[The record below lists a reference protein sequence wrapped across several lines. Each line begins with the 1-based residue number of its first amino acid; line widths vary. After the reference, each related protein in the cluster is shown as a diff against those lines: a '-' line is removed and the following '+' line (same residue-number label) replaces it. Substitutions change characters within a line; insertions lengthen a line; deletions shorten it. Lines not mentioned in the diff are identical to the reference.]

1 MTNNTFSF
9 VLFGKETV
17 KEYDESKSLAVR
29 YGIHTA
35 LVQACAA
42 LRPDDAVHGM
52 DACGFTSAEGQ
63 AEAEALVKRCEKH
76 GVSVEFLVEF
86 DDPEDFDSPALRFA
100 SSMGEAVEL
109 MREHAQHNARF
120 EGVRIF
126 WEAEGMNRD
135 SLNVSMSKEC
145 VVYSLWMERGG
156 NYIVSTAYEK
166 WGRFVEAVQLDYMGA
181 MIDGLV

>member
-1 MTNNTFSF
+1 MTNTFSF
-9 VLFGKETV
+9 TLFGKETV
-17 KEYDESKSLAVR
+17 KQYDECRSLAVR

-42 LRPDDAVHGM
+42 LRPDDAVHTM
-52 DACGFTSAEGQ
+52 DVCGFTSAEGQ
-63 AEAEALVKRCEKH
+63 AEAHALVKRCEKY

-100 SSMGEAVEL
+100 PSVEEAIAL
-109 MREHAQHNARF
+109 LREYAQHDARF
-120 EGVRIF
+120 EGVRLF
-126 WEAEGMNRD
+126 REEAGMNTD
-135 SLNVSMSKEC
+135 SLNVSMSKEG
-145 VVYSLWMERGG
+145 VTYSLWMERGG
-156 NYIVSTAYEK
+156 NYIVSTADEK

>member
-1 MTNNTFSF
+1 MTNTFSF
-9 VLFGKETV
+9 TLFGKTTT
-17 KEYDESKSLAVR
+17 KQYDECRSLAVR

-42 LRPDDAVHGM
+42 LRPDDAMYVMGTN
-52 DACGFTSAEGQ
+52 GFTSAEGQ
-63 AEAEALVKRCEKH
+63 AEAHALVKRCEKY

-86 DDPEDFDSPALRFA
+86 DDPEDFDTPALRFA
-100 SSMGEAVEL
+100 PSVEEAVAL
-109 MREHAQHNARF
+109 MREHASHDARF
-120 EGVRIF
+120 EGVRLF
-126 WEAEGMNRD
+126 REEAGMNRD
-135 SLNVSMSKEC
+135 SLNVSLSKEG
-145 VVYSLWMERGG
+145 VTYSLWMQRGG